1 MVSLNKHIKNQG
13 LTTKLA
19 KKNLKK
25 VSGMR
30 EQKSSPLKVSKSY
43 SK

>member
-19 KKNLKK
+19 KKNLKRAKAK
-25 VSGMR
+25 V
-30 EQKSSPLKVSKSY
+30 Q
-43 SK
+43 